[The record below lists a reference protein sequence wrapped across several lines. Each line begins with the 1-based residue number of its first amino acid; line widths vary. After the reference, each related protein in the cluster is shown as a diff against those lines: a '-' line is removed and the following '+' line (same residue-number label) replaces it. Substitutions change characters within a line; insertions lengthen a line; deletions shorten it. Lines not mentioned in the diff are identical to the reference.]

1 MFCKF
6 KKISVQLLICDTL
19 NALFVSAGIAI
30 AAPLICSCMMRDWSA
45 PVANVRKL
53 TAYVLHIQGLP

>member
-45 PVANVRKL
+45 PVANVKEN
-53 TAYVLHIQGLP
+53 